1 MREFHVKR
9 GKEICPTLNL
19 DKLWH
24 AAGGD
29 AALEQAK
36 AAKKGSAVVIDLNQ
50 LGYFKLLGKGNIPQ
64 VPVIVKVRYVSKDAE
79 DKVKAAGGAVLLTA
93 YWCQHY
99 TSLFL
104 VLGCVACCVNQ

>member
-64 VPVIVKVRYVSKDAE
+64 VPVIVKVRYVSEEAE
-79 DKVKAAGGAVLLTA
+79 KKVKAAGGAVQLTA
-93 YWCQHY
+93 
-99 TSLFL
+99 
-104 VLGCVACCVNQ
+104 